1 MIKEIAKS
9 ELILNEDGSIYHI
22 NLKPEHIADTVILV
36 GDQDRVSEVSK
47 YFDEILFETQKR
59 EFKTC
64 VGVYKGKKLTVIST
78 GIGPDN
84 IDIVLNEIDALI
96 NIDLETREIKKT
108 LKSIEIVRIGTS
120 GALDA
125 NVPVDSFLA
134 SEYSVG
140 LDGLNKSYNCKDV
153 IDQELSKEFIHQT
166 AINKDA
172 YIIKADKGLFDKI
185 KSDKVYAGMTATCDG
200 FYGPQGRV
208 LRLELNNPN
217 YIESLHNFEYKNI
230 RISNFEM
237 ETSAIYLLSSLL
249 GHKACSVNAI
259 IANRT
264 LGEFSKDYKKTI
276 DLLIEYV
283 LEKLK

>member
-1 MIKEIAKS
+1 MIKEIANS
-9 ELILNEDGSIYHI
+9 ELILNEDCSIYHI

-140 LDGLNKSYNCKDV
+140 LDGLSKSYNCKDV